1 MAFLKLMTSEQV
13 KTATACS
20 TVVPQG
26 KCGDCGS
33 PAFDN
38 VCSICKD
45 CAPYYGV
52 SLFPTYTYPS
62 ELLFNEAHHCELR
75 KFFMQSN

>member
-1 MAFLKLMTSEQV
+1 MTSEQV

-38 VCSICKD
+38 VSAICKT

-52 SLFPTYTYPS
+52 STFPEYTYPS
-62 ELLFNEAHHCELR
+62 ELMYKNTDASTKR
-75 KFFMQSN
+75 KYFITGSL

>member
-1 MAFLKLMTSEQV
+1 MTSEQV

-38 VCSICKD
+38 VSSICKS

-52 SLFPTYTYPS
+52 STFPEYTYPS
-62 ELLFNEAHHCELR
+62 ELMYINLDAVLKR
-75 KFFMQSN
+75 SYFMSGRI